1 MEVLEITDLTVEGFG
16 VAKQSGLVYFVKG
29 IVAPGDVVRAVVTSQ
44 RKNYAEAEL
53 VELVQASPYRIEPLC
68 PHFSQ
73 CGGCQLQHI
82 SYQEQ
87 LQWKSNFASQNLWKL
102 AREKVDNVH
111 IVPSDLLYGY
121 RAKAHFTFGE
131 ENDILNIGYFSK
143 SDKWFALTT
152 CPILKET
159 LWVTAQDVL
168 SVLRKHDLKSYFT
181 SNGTL
186 RHLQVRVSLLTGE
199 KQVLVTFTQFPKNFE
214 NVAEEILSAGIS
226 SLALHQNTAQNKT
239 VIGKGATLYNGNQ
252 YVQEQLMGK
261 VYNITPVSFFQ
272 INPVQ
277 AEKLFS
283 IALDY
288 LEPQP
293 EDIVFEGYSGV
304 GAFTLLYAQKV
315 KTVIA
320 AEGVEEAVQQACKNA
335 ALNNVDNV
343 QFLAKPVEEAAGSL
357 QQKINKVVVDPPR
370 NGMTQEALNAV
381 ARLQPERIVY
391 ISCDP
396 STLARDIS
404 RFQPFGYSL
413 NHIQAI
419 DMFPQTTHVE
429 CVALLIKEKL

>member
-121 RAKAHFTFGE
+121 RVKAHFTFGE
-131 ENDILNIGYFSK
+131 ENNILNIGYFSK

-159 LWVTAQDVL
+159 LWMTAQSVL

-343 QFLAKPVEEAAGSL
+343 QFLAKPVEEAAASL
-357 QQKINKVVVDPPR
+357 QEKISKVVVDPPR

-429 CVALLIKEKL
+429 CVVLMSKL

>member
-1 MEVLEITDLTVEGFG
+1 
-16 VAKQSGLVYFVKG
+16 
-29 IVAPGDVVRAVVTSQ
+29 
-44 RKNYAEAEL
+44 
-53 VELVQASPYRIEPLC
+53 
-68 PHFSQ
+68 
-73 CGGCQLQHI
+73 
-82 SYQEQ
+82 
-87 LQWKSNFASQNLWKL
+87 
-102 AREKVDNVH
+102 
-111 IVPSDLLYGY
+111 
-121 RAKAHFTFGE
+121 
-131 ENDILNIGYFSK
+131 
-143 SDKWFALTT
+143 
-152 CPILKET
+152 
-159 LWVTAQDVL
+159 
-168 SVLRKHDLKSYFT
+168 
-181 SNGTL
+181 
-186 RHLQVRVSLLTGE
+186 VSLLTGE

-214 NVAEEILSAGIS
+214 SVAEEILSAGIS

-261 VYNITPVSFFQ
+261 VYNITPMSFFQ

-343 QFLAKPVEEAAGSL
+343 QFLAKPVEEADASL
-357 QQKINKVVVDPPR
+357 YEKISKVVVDPPR

-413 NHIQAI
+413 NHIHAI

-429 CVALLIKEKL
+429 TVVLMSKP